1 MTKVM
6 SLAAGA
12 SVLVAAP
19 AFAAE
24 EGAAAGPLVVN
35 GGLMIWTLVIF
46 GILLLVLRR
55 FAWPVVLGAVRDR
68 EKALE
73 DQIAAAERNRAES
86 AKLLEEHKQL
96 LAEARTSAHALIA
109 DAKGMA
115 EKERAV
121 ALEKTRGEQEELLA
135 RARREIGA
143 ERDRAVQELRREAVD
158 LSLAAA
164 GRLIGQRLESD
175 ADRDLVMKYLTTL
188 EPTH

>member
-1 MTKVM
+1 MTRVM

-96 LAEARTSAHALIA
+96 LAEARTSAHALIVE
-109 DAKGMA
+109 AKGMA
-115 EKERAV
+115 ENERAV
-121 ALEKTRGEQEELLA
+121 ALEKTRHEQEELLD
-135 RARREIGA
+135 RARREIVA

-175 ADRDLVMKYLTTL
+175 ADRTLVMNYLTTL

>member
-1 MTKVM
+1 MRKVM
-6 SLAAGA
+6 SLVAGA

-19 AFAAE
+19 VLAE
-24 EGAAAGPLVVN
+24 EGGAAAGPLVVN

-46 GILLLVLRR
+46 GILLLVLRK

-73 DQIAAAERNRAES
+73 EQIAAAERNRAES
-86 AKLLEEHKQL
+86 AKLLEEHKAL
-96 LAEARTSAHALIA
+96 LAEARTSAHALIVE
-109 DAKGMA
+109 AKGMA
-115 EKERAV
+115 ENERAV
-121 ALEKTRGEQEELLA
+121 ALEKTRHEQEERLD
-135 RARREIGA
+135 RARREIVA

-175 ADRDLVMKYLTTL
+175 ADRTLVMNYLTTL

>member
-96 LAEARTSAHALIA
+96 LAEARTSAHALIS

-121 ALEKTRGEQEELLA
+121 ALEKTRAEQEELLA

-175 ADRDLVMKYLTTL
+175 ADRDLVMKYLSTL
-188 EPTH
+188 GPQH

>member
-1 MTKVM
+1 MRKVM

-19 AFAAE
+19 VFAE
-24 EGAAAGPLVVN
+24 QGGAAAGPLVVN

-46 GILLLVLRR
+46 GILLLVLRK

-73 DQIAAAERNRAES
+73 EQIAAAERNRAES

-96 LAEARTSAHALIA
+96 LAEARTSAHALIVE
-109 DAKGMA
+109 AKGMA
-115 EKERAV
+115 ENERAV
-121 ALEKTRGEQEELLA
+121 AIEKTRHEQEELLD
-135 RARREIGA
+135 RARREIVA

-175 ADRDLVMKYLTTL
+175 ADRTLVMNYLTTL

>member
-12 SVLVAAP
+12 SVLLAAP

-121 ALEKTRGEQEELLA
+121 ALEKTRAEQEELLA

-175 ADRDLVMKYLTTL
+175 ADRDLVMKYLGTL
-188 EPTH
+188 EPQH

>member
-1 MTKVM
+1 MTRVM

>member
-1 MTKVM
+1 M

-19 AFAAE
+19 AFAE
-24 EGAAAGPLVVN
+24 EGGAAGPLVVN

-46 GILLLVLRR
+46 GILLLVLKR

-73 DQIAAAERNRAES
+73 EQIAAAERNRAES
-86 AKLLEEHKQL
+86 ARLLEEHKQL
-96 LAEARTSAHALIA
+96 LAEARTSAHALIVE
-109 DAKGMA
+109 AKGMA
-115 EKERAV
+115 ENERAV
-121 ALEKTRGEQEELLA
+121 ALEKTRHEQEELLD

-164 GRLIGQRLESD
+164 SRLIGQRLESD
-175 ADRDLVMKYLTTL
+175 ADRALVMNYLTTL

>member
-1 MTKVM
+1 MRKVM

-19 AFAAE
+19 VFAE
-24 EGAAAGPLVVN
+24 EGGAAAGPLVVN

-46 GILLLVLRR
+46 GILLLVLKR

-73 DQIAAAERNRAES
+73 EQIAAAERNRVES
-86 AKLLEEHKQL
+86 ARLLEEHKQL
-96 LAEARTSAHALIA
+96 LAEARTSAHALIVE
-109 DAKGMA
+109 AKGMA
-115 EKERAV
+115 ENERAV
-121 ALEKTRGEQEELLA
+121 ALEKTRHEQEELLD

-164 GRLIGQRLESD
+164 SRLIGQRLESD
-175 ADRDLVMKYLTTL
+175 ADRALVMNYLTTL

>member
-1 MTKVM
+1 MRKVM

-12 SVLVAAP
+12 SLLVAAP
-19 AFAAE
+19 ALAE
-24 EGAAAGPLVVN
+24 EGGAAAGPLVVN
-35 GGLMIWTLVIF
+35 GGLMIWTLIIF
-46 GILLLVLRR
+46 GILLLVLRK

-73 DQIAAAERNRAES
+73 EQIAAAERNRAES

-96 LAEARTSAHALIA
+96 LAEARTSAHALIVE
-109 DAKGMA
+109 AKGMA
-115 EKERAV
+115 ENERAV
-121 ALEKTRGEQEELLA
+121 ALEKTRHEQEELLD
-135 RARREIGA
+135 RARREIVA
-143 ERDRAVQELRREAVD
+143 ERDRAVQDLRREAVD

-175 ADRDLVMKYLTTL
+175 ADRTLVMNYLTTL

>member
-1 MTKVM
+1 MRKVM

-19 AFAAE
+19 VFAE
-24 EGAAAGPLVVN
+24 EGGAAAGPLVVN

-46 GILLLVLRR
+46 GILLLVLKK
-55 FAWPVVLGAVRDR
+55 FAWPVVLGAVRER

-73 DQIAAAERNRAES
+73 EQIAAAERNRAES

-96 LAEARTSAHALIA
+96 LAEARMSAHALIVE
-109 DAKGMA
+109 AKGMA
-115 EKERAV
+115 ENERAV
-121 ALEKTRGEQEELLA
+121 ALEKTRHEQEELLD

-175 ADRDLVMKYLTTL
+175 ADRTLVMNYLTTL
-188 EPTH
+188 EPQH

>member
-1 MTKVM
+1 MRKVM

-19 AFAAE
+19 VFAE
-24 EGAAAGPLVVN
+24 EGGAAAGPLVVN

-46 GILLLVLRR
+46 GILLLVLKR

-73 DQIAAAERNRAES
+73 EQIAAAERNRVES
-86 AKLLEEHKQL
+86 ARLLEEHKQL
-96 LAEARTSAHALIA
+96 LAEARTSAHALIVE
-109 DAKGMA
+109 AKGMA
-115 EKERAV
+115 ENERAV
-121 ALEKTRGEQEELLA
+121 ALEKTRHEQEELLD

-158 LSLAAA
+158 ISLAAA
-164 GRLIGQRLESD
+164 SRLIGQRLESD
-175 ADRDLVMKYLTTL
+175 ADRALVMNYLTTL

>member
-1 MTKVM
+1 MKKVM

-12 SVLVAAP
+12 SVLAAAP
-19 AFAAE
+19 VFAEAG
-24 EGAAAGPLVVN
+24 GAAAGPLVVN

-46 GILLLVLRR
+46 GILLVVLRK

-73 DQIAAAERNRAES
+73 EQIAAAERNRAES

-96 LAEARTSAHALIA
+96 LAEARTSAHALIVE
-109 DAKGMA
+109 AKGMA
-115 EKERAV
+115 ENERAV
-121 ALEKTRGEQEELLA
+121 ALEKTRHEQEELLD
-135 RARREIGA
+135 RARREIVA

-175 ADRDLVMKYLTTL
+175 ADRALVMNYLTTL

>member
-1 MTKVM
+1 MRKVV

-19 AFAAE
+19 VFAE
-24 EGAAAGPLVVN
+24 EGGAAAGPLVVN

-46 GILLLVLRR
+46 GILLLVLKK
-55 FAWPVVLGAVRDR
+55 FAWPVVLGAVRER

-73 DQIAAAERNRAES
+73 EQIAAAERNRAES

-96 LAEARTSAHALIA
+96 LAEARTSAHALIVE
-109 DAKGMA
+109 AKGMA
-115 EKERAV
+115 ENERAV
-121 ALEKTRGEQEELLA
+121 ALEKTRHEQEELLD

-175 ADRDLVMKYLTTL
+175 ADRTLVMNYLATL
-188 EPTH
+188 EPQH

>member
-19 AFAAE
+19 ALAE
-24 EGAAAGPLVVN
+24 EGGAAAGPLVVN

-46 GILLLVLRR
+46 GILLLVLKK

-73 DQIAAAERNRAES
+73 EQIAAAERNRAES

-96 LAEARTSAHALIA
+96 LAEARTSAHALIVE
-109 DAKGMA
+109 AKGMA
-115 EKERAV
+115 ENERAV
-121 ALEKTRGEQEELLA
+121 ALEKTRHEQEELLD
-135 RARREIGA
+135 RARREIVA

-175 ADRDLVMKYLTTL
+175 ADRTLVMNYLTTL